1 VKLQPIKLFNLLAGL
16 SAELGFPV
24 SKDMLKRFLK
34 RLGYTFRRIR
44 RVLKKTPD
52 PIIYHQKLDELTKL
66 IALEKQNFLKIY
78 FVDESGF
85 NETPCIPYG
94 WQEKGANLSIPS
106 QKGRRCN
113 VFGIM
118 NSDNE
123 LYATTSEKSIN
134 AAFVI
139 SAVDAFADCPKRAP
153 RAVLVFDNAKIHHSK
168 LFKNKIPEW
177 QDKGIE
183 IFYLPTYS
191 PHLNRIETLWRK
203 CKYEWLVPNDYQ
215 SWKQLKDKIHHILNN
230 FGTEFTIK
238 FNTF

>member
-1 VKLQPIKLFNLLAGL
+1 MLNLLEGL
-16 SAELGFPV
+16 SKDLGFPI

-52 PIIYHQKLDELTKL
+52 PIIYNKKLDEL
-66 IALEKQNFLKIY
+66 IQFIRLEKTNFLKMY

-94 WQEKGANLSIPS
+94 WQEKGVNLGIPT
-106 QKGRRCN
+106 QKGKRCN

-118 NSDNE
+118 SSDNE
-123 LYATTSEKSIN
+123 LYATMSEKSIN
-134 AAFVI
+134 AAFAI
-139 SAVDAFADCPKRAP
+139 SAIDAFADCPKRAP
-153 RAVLVFDNAKIHHSK
+153 RAILVLDNAKIHHAET
-168 LFKNKIPEW
+168 FKDKIPEW
-177 QDKGIE
+177 QAKGVE

-203 CKYEWLVPNDYQ
+203 CKYEWLLPQDYQ
-215 SWKQLKDKIHHILNN
+215 SWNHLKDKINHIINN

-238 FNTF
+238 FNPF